1 MKKVISTLMF
11 LALIPLSSYTL
22 SMPSMPKFGAKPEP
36 ESEAKE
42 PAASASD
49 SQDALVAQFKDT
61 LSSILLAQ
69 KYLAIAFDQAD
80 QASQLDAEMTSLE
93 GDCGKD
99 CLARATK
106 VSVDANKSIGKK
118 LDAQAEI
125 SAEGKANYLLA
136 IPPYIKGTLSAKDL
150 ATAAA
155 DWGKQATGEIKSA
168 GMMNAPKLKKKLDSG
183 MYVAQQTPK
192 LIKNWAT
199 ATKQLAT
206 YAKASD
212 IDLGSVEG
220 ASDFDFGD

>member
-1 MKKVISTLMF
+1 MC
-11 LALIPLSSYTL
+11 SS
-22 SMPSMPKFGAKPEP
+22 SSGA
-36 ESEAKE
+36 A
-42 PAASASD
+42 PAAASG
-49 SQDALVAQFKDT
+49 
-61 LSSILLAQ
+61 LL
-69 KYLAIAFDQAD
+69 D
-80 QASQLDAEMTSLE
+80 M
-93 GDCGKD
+93 
-99 CLARATK
+99 
-106 VSVDANKSIGKK
+106 
-118 LDAQAEI
+118 
-125 SAEGKANYLLA
+125 LLL
-136 IPPYIKGTLSAKDL
+136 PDPLSAKDL

-220 ASDFDFGD
+220 ANEFDFGD